1 MHNYS
6 ILKVVILLYDFSIIF
21 LMASTAASLVFA
33 YVETI
38 LNASLIE
45 LAVTT
50 RDFLFIN
57 GAI

>member
-1 MHNYS
+1 
-6 ILKVVILLYDFSIIF
+6 
-21 LMASTAASLVFA
+21 MASIAVSLVFP

-50 RDFLFIN
+50 RDFLFIY